1 MPIYTPAPRIHNL
14 PDSHS
19 TKSSTNPSPPNKKPT
34 PSTKSKVIRRGATLV
49 NPLDAS
55 TKSFRSQWKEEEEQE
70 EGGEPMQTALWKRLS
85 QDLGA
90 RQTRA
95 QTLDEPADS
104 PVYDRNTRLL
114 SLDPCLSITRN
125 RA

>member
-1 MPIYTPAPRIHNL
+1 
-14 PDSHS
+14 
-19 TKSSTNPSPPNKKPT
+19 
-34 PSTKSKVIRRGATLV
+34 
-49 NPLDAS
+49 
-55 TKSFRSQWKEEEEQE
+55 
-70 EGGEPMQTALWKRLS
+70 MQTALWKRLS

-114 SLDPCLSITRN
+114 SGSMFIHHAKPSLSFAPGSRIDRL
-125 RA
+125 